1 MSIGIARMRSSSFF
15 ILADTRG
22 EQTLKTGAPAFLT
35 RPLSRKAVSSYNMKS
50 YLTMLHPAINF
61 AFTHSGPPASAGANL
76 PLRGKPNRNAR
87 VALATSTSKQ
97 PRREI

>member
-1 MSIGIARMRSSSFF
+1 MRSSSFF
-15 ILADTRG
+15 ILADMRG

-61 AFTHSGPPASAGANL
+61 AFTHSGPPGISRCQLAPSRQAKPERAG
-76 PLRGKPNRNAR
+76 GSGDIYK
-87 VALATSTSKQ
+87 
-97 PRREI
+97 